1 MLPNPFNVTNPDVM
15 IVGEY
20 ASAKELKENVSF
32 NGSTGQ
38 YLLETLQRTGYE
50 PTSILYHPLLPASP
64 PRGDMESLFVT
75 KTEARRTGVDEV
87 AGAYPK
93 PELAKARAIVQ
104 NLIAT
109 YQPKLILSLGN
120 VPMWAV
126 NGTRGSAVTWNG
138 SMHSYRGA
146 NYMPLISPI
155 TVQRMWSLN
164 VYFEHALKKA
174 SLYQDQL
181 WREPHYRFTLQ
192 PTFGQTRAYLITK
205 LKALK
210 AHPEPTLISCDLETR
225 ERHIACIG
233 LGFSELQAICI
244 PFMKAELPCAYWSPE
259 EEAEIILLLK
269 ELLTHPNALI
279 CGQNFEYDRQYIIRY
294 WGFKPNLAFDTMT
307 LHHTWLPDLRKGLEV
322 LAFLYCDFYRYWK
335 DESKDWDPKIGEIQ
349 LWKYNCHD
357 CVATWEI
364 ANKLR
369 KKPIAT
375 DPFYLFQH
383 DMHEP
388 VLDMILR
395 GTLCDTEK
403 KAQMTE
409 QVKAAMLERENWFEW
424 LVGPKVFANKNA
436 KNWWTSPQQV
446 MRLFYDV
453 MKIPP
458 VMKKHGGN
466 RTSDDAALAVISK
479 RDPLASKLCQVLQ
492 EYRSLRVFHDTFLT
506 MELDWDNRIRCQ
518 YMVDGTKTFRFASM
532 EDAFHYGTNLQ
543 NIPKGN

>member
-1 MLPNPFNVTNPDVM
+1 MLHNPYNVSNPDVM

-20 ASAKELKENVSF
+20 ASSGELKANESF
-32 NGSTGQ
+32 NGTTGK
-38 YLLETLQRTGYE
+38 YLIESLQRSGFE
-50 PTSILYHPLLPASP
+50 PTSILYHPLLPSSP
-64 PRGDMESLFVT
+64 PRGDMESLFLN
-75 KTEARRTGVDEV
+75 KTEARRQGVGEV

-93 PELAKARAIVQ
+93 PELVEARSIVQ

-109 YQPKLILSLGN
+109 YKPKLILSLGN

-146 NYMPLISPI
+146 NFMPIISPI
-155 TVQRMWSLN
+155 TVQRMWSFNPL
-164 VYFEHALKKA
+164 FQHALKKA

-181 WREPHYRFTLQ
+181 WREPHYRFILQ
-192 PTFGQTRAYLITK
+192 PTYTQTITK
-205 LKALK
+205 LYEIIKDLED
-210 AHPEPTLISCDLETR
+210 HQVLISCDIETR
-225 ERHIACIG
+225 ERHIACLG
-233 LGFSELQAICI
+233 LGFSELDAICI

-259 EEAEIILLLK
+259 EEYNIILLLK
-269 ELLTHPNALI
+269 IILTHPNALV

-294 WGFKPNLAFDTMT
+294 WGFKPNLSFDTMT
-307 LHHTWLPDLRKGLEV
+307 LHHTWQPDLRKGLDT

-335 DESKDWDPKIGEIQ
+335 EESKDWDPRIGEIQ
-349 LWKYNCHD
+349 LWRYNCHD

-369 KKPIAT
+369 AKSISS
-375 DPFYLFQH
+375 DPFYIFQH

-395 GTLCDTEK
+395 GTKCDVEK
-403 KAQMTE
+403 KLQMTE
-409 QVKAAMLERENWFEW
+409 DVKLGMQARAEWFEYI
-424 LVGPKVFANKNA
+424 VGPKVFATKTA
-436 KNWWTSPQQV
+436 KNWWTSPQQT
-446 MRLFYDV
+446 MKLFYDV

-458 VMKKHGGN
+458 VMAKRGRKHTP
-466 RTSDDAALAVISK
+466 TSDDKALKVISN

-492 EYRSLRVFHDTFLT
+492 EYRSLAVFHNTFLT
-506 MELDWDNRIRCQ
+506 MELDWDKRIRCQ